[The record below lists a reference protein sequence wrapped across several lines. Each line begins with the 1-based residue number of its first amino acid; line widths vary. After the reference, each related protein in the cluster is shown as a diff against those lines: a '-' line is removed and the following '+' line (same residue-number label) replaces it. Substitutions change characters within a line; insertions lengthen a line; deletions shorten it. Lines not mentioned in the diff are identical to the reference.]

1 MTVQN
6 DSEARGQTPD
16 TRHRRPCAQAGA
28 ERDPALDER
37 EESAEMTPN
46 NTDEQIRHVFDE
58 WHRAVKDQDAEGMA
72 ALYAH
77 DGVLETPAVL
87 ALWPEREDAVV
98 HGRDAI
104 AQFFAQSFQARSGEG
119 VFEDW
124 FRSGRYFSDGRL
136 LIWEYPRETPKGDQ
150 TDVVE
155 SMDLENGLITH
166 HRVYWGWVGFNKLHN
181 AINNAINKARQ

>member
-1 MTVQN
+1 MT
-6 DSEARGQTPD
+6 
-16 TRHRRPCAQAGA
+16 
-28 ERDPALDER
+28 L
-37 EESAEMTPN
+37 N

-150 TDVVE
+150 TDIVE

-181 AINNAINKARQ
+181 AINSSQQRSARALDRCAIS

>member
-1 MTVQN
+1 
-6 DSEARGQTPD
+6 
-16 TRHRRPCAQAGA
+16 
-28 ERDPALDER
+28 
-37 EESAEMTPN
+37 MTPN

-87 ALWPEREDAVV
+87 ALWPEREVRRRARQRRHRAVL
-98 HGRDAI
+98 
-104 AQFFAQSFQARSGEG
+104 AQSFQARSGEG

-136 LIWEYPRETPKGDQ
+136 LI
-150 TDVVE
+150 
-155 SMDLENGLITH
+155 
-166 HRVYWGWVGFNKLHN
+166 
-181 AINNAINKARQ
+181 